1 MAIVIERMSLNN
13 IEDIYNFEVKN
24 KTFFEKGLPPRPE
37 GYFEFCSFKMMM
49 LEILEEQSDGTCHM
63 HLIRDSEG
71 KMIGRINLYSVSK
84 GKVIEAELGYR
95 IGEKEQGKGY
105 ASESVKLILQEAFNV
120 YGLTCIKAGTST
132 ENIGSQKVLE
142 KNGFKR
148 VGEEKKVM
156 KVNGKW
162 VDGLLFKKMI

>member
-1 MAIVIERMSLNN
+1 MTIMIERMSLNN
-13 IEDIYNFEVKN
+13 IKDIFNFEVEN
-24 KTFFEKGLPPRPE
+24 KIFFDKGLPPRPE
-37 GYFEFCSFKMMM
+37 GYFEFSSFKMIM

-63 HLIRDSEG
+63 HLIRDNNG
-71 KMIGRINLYSVSK
+71 KMIGRINLHSITGDK
-84 GKVIEAELGYR
+84 DKAAELGYR

-105 ASESVKLILQEAFNV
+105 ASESVNLLLQKAFHD
-120 YGLTCIKAGTST
+120 YGLACIKAGTST

-142 KNGFKR
+142 KNGFKQ

-162 VDGLLFKKMI
+162 VDGLLFEKLI